1 MQKILVIVGSLLLLC
16 STQAWSAN
24 DAEES
29 EKLTSAYVPLGKPMV
44 LNLSS
49 KNKRLTFLQLQAD
62 ALIKDE
68 NSEAIIKTHIPAI
81 RHVLIVLLSEQDAID
96 MKSPGKREEIRSIA
110 TNQIKELMVE
120 LADNRDIADIL
131 FSSFLVQ

>member
-1 MQKILVIVGSLLLLC
+1 MQKILFIIGAFFILC
-16 STQAWSAN
+16 SNNAWSA
-24 DAEES
+24 AEEETKKTS
-29 EKLTSAYVPLGKPMV
+29 SAYVSLGQPMV

-49 KNKRLTFLQLQAD
+49 KKNRLTFLQFQAD

-81 RHVLIVLLSEQDAID
+81 RHVLIVLLSEQNAID
-96 MKSPGKREEIRSIA
+96 MKSPEKREEIRNLA
-110 TNQIKELMVE
+110 TTQVKELMIE
-120 LADNRDIADIL
+120 LADNNDIIDIL